1 MKLLRHGPAGS
12 EKPGVLDAEGN
23 IRDLSAHISDLDGAA
38 LSDASID
45 KLRALDLSTLPQ
57 VDSGTRIGAC
67 VANVGKLICVGL
79 NYSDHAAESG
89 LEVPPEPVLFFKATS
104 SIVGPDDAI
113 EIPRGSESTDWEVE
127 FAIVIGKDGKY
138 IEESNAL
145 QHIAGYCV
153 VNDVSERDF
162 QIKRSGQWVKGKSAD
177 TFGPMGPWMVTRD
190 EIADPQSLDMFL
202 DVNGESRQ
210 RGSTS
215 TMVYQV
221 PFLVSYISQFM
232 SLQAG
237 DVISTG
243 TPPGVGMGMNPPT
256 YLKAGDV
263 VTLGIEGLGELASN
277 QVVGGS
283 NPSGR
288 AISFSRL
295 YFHLS

>member
-12 EKPGVLDAEGN
+12 EKPGVLDAEGD

-57 VDSGTRIGAC
+57 VDSGTRLGAC

-263 VTLGIEGLGELASN
+263 VRLGIEGLGE
-277 QVVGGS
+277 QRQDVVAHS
-283 NPSGR
+283 
-288 AISFSRL
+288 
-295 YFHLS
+295 

>member
-23 IRDLSAHISDLDGAA
+23 IRDLSAHISDLDGTA

-57 VDSGTRIGAC
+57 VDSGTRLGAC

-263 VTLGIEGLGELASN
+263 VRLGIEGLGE
-277 QVVGGS
+277 QRQDVVAHS
-283 NPSGR
+283 
-288 AISFSRL
+288 
-295 YFHLS
+295 

>member
-12 EKPGVLDAEGN
+12 EKPGMLDAEGK
-23 IRDLSAHISDLDGAA
+23 IRDLSAHVKDLDGSA
-38 LSDASID
+38 LSDASVA
-45 KLRALDLSTLPQ
+45 KLRALDPASLPE
-57 VDSGTRIGAC
+57 VDAGTRLGAC
-67 VANVGKLICVGL
+67 VAGVGKLVCVGL

-104 SIVGPDDAI
+104 SITGPDDAI

-127 FAIVIGKDGKY
+127 LAIVIGKDGKY

-145 QHIAGYCV
+145 DHIAGYCV
-153 VNDVSERDF
+153 LNDVSERDF

-190 EIADPQSLDMFL
+190 EIADPQKLDMFL
-202 DVNGESRQ
+202 DVNGKSMQ

-243 TPPGVGMGMNPPT
+243 TPPGVGLGMNPPT

-263 VTLGIEGLGELASN
+263 VTLGIEGLGE
-277 QVVGGS
+277 QRQDVVAHS
-283 NPSGR
+283 
-288 AISFSRL
+288 
-295 YFHLS
+295 

>member
-12 EKPGVLDAEGN
+12 EKPGMLDAEGK
-23 IRDLSAHISDLDGAA
+23 IRDLSAHLKDVDSAA
-38 LSDASID
+38 LSDASVD
-45 KLRALDLSTLPQ
+45 KLRALDPASLPE
-57 VDSGTRIGAC
+57 VDAGTRLGAC
-67 VANVGKLICVGL
+67 VAGVGKLVCVGL

-104 SIVGPDDAI
+104 SITGPDDAI

-127 FAIVIGKDGKY
+127 LAIVIGKDGKY

-145 QHIAGYCV
+145 DHIAGYCV
-153 VNDVSERDF
+153 LNDVSERDF

-190 EIADPQSLDMFL
+190 EIADPQKLDMFL
-202 DVNGESRQ
+202 DVNGKSMQ

-243 TPPGVGMGMNPPT
+243 TPPGVGLGMNPPT

-263 VTLGIEGLGELASN
+263 VTLGIEGLGE
-277 QVVGGS
+277 QRQDVVAHS
-283 NPSGR
+283 
-288 AISFSRL
+288 
-295 YFHLS
+295 

>member
-1 MKLLRHGPAGS
+1 MKLLRHGPVGS
-12 EKPGVLDAEGN
+12 EKPGVLDAEGT
-23 IRDLSAHISDLDGAA
+23 IRDLSAHLGDLDGAA

-45 KLRALDLSTLPQ
+45 KLRAIDLSSLPK
-57 VDSGTRIGAC
+57 VSTGTRLGAC
-67 VANVGKLICVGL
+67 VGNVGKLICVGL

-89 LEVPPEPVLFFKATS
+89 MEVPPEPVLFFKATS
-104 SIVGPDDAI
+104 SIVGPDDTI
-113 EIPRGSESTDWEVE
+113 EIPKGSEATDWEVE
-127 FAIVIGKDGKY
+127 LAIVIGKDGKY

-162 QIKRSGQWVKGKSAD
+162 QNKRSGQWVKGKSAD

-190 EIADPQSLDMFL
+190 EIADPQKLEMFL

-210 RGSTS
+210 RGSTN

-243 TPPGVGMGMNPPT
+243 TPPGVGMGMKPPT

-263 VTLGIEGLGELASN
+263 VTLGIEGLGEQRQDVIAHS
-277 QVVGGS
+277 
-283 NPSGR
+283 
-288 AISFSRL
+288 
-295 YFHLS
+295 

>member
-1 MKLLRHGPAGS
+1 MKLLRHGPVGS
-12 EKPGVLDAEGN
+12 EKPGLLDAEGT
-23 IRDLSAHISDLDGAA
+23 IRDLSAHLGDLDGAA

-45 KLRALDLSTLPQ
+45 KLRAIDLSSLPQ
-57 VDSGTRIGAC
+57 VNAGTRLGAC

-89 LEVPPEPVLFFKATS
+89 MEVPPEPVLFFKATS
-104 SIVGPDDAI
+104 SIVGPHDTI
-113 EIPRGSESTDWEVE
+113 EIPKGSEATDWEVE
-127 FAIVIGKDGKY
+127 LAIVIGKDGKY

-162 QIKRSGQWVKGKSAD
+162 QNKRSGQWVKGKSAD

-190 EIADPQSLDMFL
+190 EIADPQKLEMFL

-210 RGSTS
+210 RGSTN

-243 TPPGVGMGMNPPT
+243 TPPGVGMGMKPPT

-263 VTLGIEGLGELASN
+263 VTLGIEGLGEQRQDVIAHS
-277 QVVGGS
+277 
-283 NPSGR
+283 
-288 AISFSRL
+288 
-295 YFHLS
+295 

>member
-1 MKLLRHGPAGS
+1 MKLLRHGPVGS
-12 EKPGVLDAEGN
+12 EKPGVLDAEGT
-23 IRDLSAHISDLDGAA
+23 IRDLSGHLNELDGAA
-38 LSDASID
+38 LSDASVE
-45 KLRALDLSTLPQ
+45 KLRKIDLSTLPT
-57 VDSGTRIGAC
+57 VDAGTRLGAC

-89 LEVPPEPVLFFKATS
+89 NEVPPEPVLFFKATS
-104 SIVGPDDAI
+104 SIVGPNDSI
-113 EIPRGSESTDWEVE
+113 EIPKTSVSTDWEVE
-127 FAIVIGKDGKY
+127 LAIVIGKDGRY
-138 IEESNAL
+138 IEESDAVD
-145 QHIAGYCV
+145 HIAGYCV

-162 QIKRSGQWVKGKSAD
+162 QTKRSGQWVKGKSAD

-190 EIADPQSLDMFL
+190 EIPDPQTLSMFL
-202 DVNGESRQ
+202 DVNGEKRQ

-243 TPPGVGMGMNPPT
+243 TPPGVGLGMTPPT

-263 VTLGIEGLGELASN
+263 VTLGIDGLGE
-277 QVVGGS
+277 QRQDVV
-283 NPSGR
+283 
-288 AISFSRL
+288 A
-295 YFHLS
+295 YT

>member
-1 MKLLRHGPAGS
+1 MKLLRHGPVGS
-12 EKPGVLDAEGN
+12 EKPGALDSDGT
-23 IRDLSAHISDLDGAA
+23 IRDLSGHINDLDGAA

-45 KLRALDLSTLPQ
+45 KLRALDLSSLPQ
-57 VDSGTRIGAC
+57 VDAGTRLGAC
-67 VANVGKLICVGL
+67 VANVGKLVCVGL

-104 SIVGPDDAI
+104 AIVGPNDAI
-113 EIPRGSESTDWEVE
+113 EIPKGSESTDWEVE

-190 EIADPQSLDMFL
+190 EIADPQTLDMFL
-202 DVNGESRQ
+202 DVNGESMQ

-243 TPPGVGMGMNPPT
+243 TPPGVGMGMKPPT

-263 VTLGIEGLGELASN
+263 VTLGIEGLGDQRQE
-277 QVVGGS
+277 VVS
-283 NPSGR
+283 HS
-288 AISFSRL
+288 
-295 YFHLS
+295 